1 MNRLNRKVE
10 YALMALKVMSLKR
23 PGELTS
29 AKEIVEQ
36 TGCPFDATARVLQQ
50 MGQKGILRS
59 EHGAQGGYHV
69 VKDLNKV
76 SLFELMELIL
86 GPIAVAKCMQG
97 DESCDLK
104 SRCNILSPIQ
114 VLNKK
119 FTEFYQSVSVGE
131 LLHLKKREIEF
142 KLADHAD
149 HHPESGIFL

>member
-1 MNRLNRKVE
+1 MVRLNRKVE
-10 YALMALKVMSLKR
+10 YALMALKVMAQKR

-59 EHGAQGGYHV
+59 EQGAQGGYHV
-69 VKDLNKV
+69 VRDLTKV

-86 GPIAVAKCMQG
+86 GPIAVAKCLEG
-97 DESCDLK
+97 DERCDLK
-104 SRCNILSPIQ
+104 SRCNIHSPIQ

-119 FTEFYQSVSVGE
+119 FTEFYQSLSVGE
-131 LLHLKKREIEF
+131 LLRLKERTDEWQLISP
-142 KLADHAD
+142 DG
-149 HHPESGIFL
+149 GILL